1 MGTFLIMG
9 LFGLIVAMVIN
20 LFLQSAPSIWRS
32 ARSAC

>member
-9 LFGLIVAMVIN
+9 LVGLIVAMVIN
-20 LFLQSAPSIWRS
+20 LFLQNARSISRS